1 MYQVHESPQPKR
13 VWWTVQVVTP
23 AAGSEDSRLM
33 HTAHSE
39 FISDNPNMAT
49 TFFTSVR
56 KEADLIQRR
65 EPLAVLRVVPSGM
78 TASMQCAT

>member
-1 MYQVHESPQPKR
+1 
-13 VWWTVQVVTP
+13 
-23 AAGSEDSRLM
+23 M